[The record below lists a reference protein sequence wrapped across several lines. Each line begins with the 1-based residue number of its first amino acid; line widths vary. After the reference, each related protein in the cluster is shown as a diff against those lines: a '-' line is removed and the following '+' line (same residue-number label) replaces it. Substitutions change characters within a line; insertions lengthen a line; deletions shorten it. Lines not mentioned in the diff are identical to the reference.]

1 MTNKLVNAFM
11 MTFLIFLAACGNQS
25 GEGNTAD
32 YPEKQIEVVV
42 PFAAGGAS
50 DLVSRTIASEM
61 EEELDVPVVI
71 TNRTGG
77 SGANG
82 MYSVRDAQA
91 DGYTIGY
98 VPVELAMLESLDLA
112 DISPNDFEGIG
123 QLMTIPAAITVPAD
137 APYDTI
143 EEFIQFAQENPG
155 NVTIGNSG
163 TGSIWHIAAAAF
175 ADEVEIDVQ
184 YVPYE
189 GAAPAVTAL
198 MGGHI
203 DAVSVS
209 PSEVISGLNSDDLKV
224 LAVMSEEPDANVPD
238 VPTLQELGYDINLSG
253 WGGFVAPK
261 DTPEEVLD
269 TLREAFEAAA
279 TSDTFIQLLDERGM
293 NADYKPGDEF
303 MEFSMEQYDF
313 FTDLI
318 PQVEVEDEES

>member
-1 MTNKLVNAFM
+1 MTNKLVSALM
-11 MTFLIFLAACGNQS
+11 VTFLLFLAACGNES
-25 GEGNTAD
+25 GEENTAD